1 MNKTGQLLIVSFIII
16 LSSCSDEKEKEI
28 ADLKSKNTE
37 LTNDS
42 DNKTNKTPETEMEK
56 VSYSLG
62 VNVAT
67 GVKAQGLD
75 TIDANA
81 VAKAFKD
88 VFEGND
94 LDISEEESMEVLQ
107 AYFGK
112 LQAAAQEKA
121 GEAGATYLAENAA
134 KEGVITTASGLQYE
148 VLTEGD
154 GVKPTTADQVTVHY
168 HGMLTD
174 GTVFDSSVDRGE
186 PAKFGVTQVIKG
198 WTEALQLMSVG
209 DKWKLT
215 IPSNLAYGDKGA
227 GGMIGPNAT
236 LVFEVELL
244 GIN

>member
-1 MNKTGQLLIVSFIII
+1 MNKTVQLLIVGCAMI
-16 LSSCSDEKEKEI
+16 LSSCSN
-28 ADLKSKNTE
+28 NT
-37 LTNDS
+37 TD
-42 DNKTNKTPETEMEK
+42 KTPETEMEK

-94 LDISEEESMEVLQ
+94 LDISEEESMEILQ

-112 LQAAAQEKA
+112 LQAAAKEKA
-121 GEAGATYLAENAA
+121 GEAGATYLAENTA

-148 VLTEGD
+148 IMNSGS
-154 GVKPTTADQVTVHY
+154 GAKPTTADQVTVHY

>member
-1 MNKTGQLLIVSFIII
+1 MNKTAQLLIVGFAII
-16 LSSCSDEKEKEI
+16 LSSCSNNATD
-28 ADLKSKNTE
+28 
-37 LTNDS
+37 
-42 DNKTNKTPETEMEK
+42 KTPETEMEK

-134 KEGVITTASGLQYE
+134 KEGVITTESGLQYE

-154 GVKPTTADQVTVHY
+154 GAKPTTADQVTVHY

-198 WTEALQLMSVG
+198 WTEALQLMSIG

-227 GGMIGPNAT
+227 GGSIGPNAT

>member
-1 MNKTGQLLIVSFIII
+1 MNKAVQLLIVGFAIV
-16 LSSCSDEKEKEI
+16 LSSCS
-28 ADLKSKNTE
+28 
-37 LTNDS
+37 NDGT
-42 DNKTNKTPETEMEK
+42 DKTPETEMEK

-88 VFEGND
+88 VFAGND
-94 LDISEEESMEVLQ
+94 LDISEEESMQVLQ
-107 AYFGK
+107 DYFGK
-112 LQAAAQEKA
+112 LAAEKSAQA
-121 GEAGATYLAENAA
+121 GEAGSVYLTENGA
-134 KEGVITTASGLQYE
+134 KEGVITTESGLQYE
-148 VLTEGD
+148 VMTEGS
-154 GVKPTTADQVTVHY
+154 GAKPTADNQVTVHY

-186 PAKFGVTQVIKG
+186 PAQFGVTQVIPG
-198 WTEALQLMSVG
+198 WVEALQLMSVG

-215 IPSNLAYGDKGA
+215 IPSALAYGDKGA
-227 GGMIGPNAT
+227 GGLIGPGET
-236 LVFEVELL
+236 LVFEVELI

>member
-1 MNKTGQLLIVSFIII
+1 MNKTVQLLIVGFAII
-16 LSSCSDEKEKEI
+16 LSSCSNNATD
-28 ADLKSKNTE
+28 
-37 LTNDS
+37 
-42 DNKTNKTPETEMEK
+42 KTPETEMEK

-62 VNVAT
+62 VNIASS
-67 GVKAQGLD
+67 VKSQGFDSLD
-75 TIDANA
+75 VNA
-81 VAKAFKD
+81 LAKGCSD
-88 VFEGND
+88 VLAGD
-94 LDISEEESMEVLQ
+94 SLDISEEDAMKLLQ
-107 AYFGK
+107 EFFGK
-112 LQAAAQEKA
+112 LQAEKQA
-121 GEAGATYLAENAA
+121 EAGAQAAQAGVDYLAKNAT
-134 KEGVITTASGLQYE
+134 KEGVITTESGLQYE
-148 VLTEGD
+148 VLTTGA
-154 GVKPTTADQVTVHY
+154 GATPTADDQVTVHY

-244 GIN
+244 KIN

>member
-1 MNKTGQLLIVSFIII
+1 
-16 LSSCSDEKEKEI
+16 
-28 ADLKSKNTE
+28 
-37 LTNDS
+37 
-42 DNKTNKTPETEMEK
+42 MEK

-134 KEGVITTASGLQYE
+134 KEGVITTESGLQYE
-148 VLTEGD
+148 VLTEGN
-154 GVKPTTADQVTVHY
+154 GAKPTAADQVTVHY

-174 GTVFDSSVDRGE
+174 GVVFDSSVDRGE
-186 PAKFGVTQVIKG
+186 PAKFGVTQVIPG
-198 WTEALQLMSVG
+198 WIEALQLMSVG

-227 GGMIGPNAT
+227 GGMIEPNAT

>member
-1 MNKTGQLLIVSFIII
+1 MNKPVQLLIVGFAIV
-16 LSSCSDEKEKEI
+16 LSSCSNNATD
-28 ADLKSKNTE
+28 
-37 LTNDS
+37 
-42 DNKTNKTPETEMEK
+42 KTPETEMEK

-75 TIDANA
+75 TIDASA

-121 GEAGATYLAENAA
+121 SEAGATYLAENAA

-148 VLTEGD
+148 ILTEGD

>member
-1 MNKTGQLLIVSFIII
+1 MNKTVQLLIVGFAIV
-16 LSSCSDEKEKEI
+16 LSSCSNNATD
-28 ADLKSKNTE
+28 
-37 LTNDS
+37 
-42 DNKTNKTPETEMEK
+42 KTPETEMEK

-112 LQAAAQEKA
+112 LQAAAKEKA

-134 KEGVITTASGLQYE
+134 KEGVITTESGLQYE
-148 VLTEGD
+148 IMNSGS
-154 GVKPTTADQVTVHY
+154 GAKPTAADQVTVHY

-186 PAKFGVTQVIKG
+186 PAQFGVTQVIPG
-198 WTEALQLMSVG
+198 WIEALQLMSVG

-215 IPSNLAYGDKGA
+215 IPSELAYGDRGA
-227 GGMIGPNAT
+227 GGLIGPGAT
-236 LVFEVELL
+236 LVFEVELIE
-244 GIN
+244 IN

>member
-1 MNKTGQLLIVSFIII
+1 MNKTVQLLIVGFAIV
-16 LSSCSDEKEKEI
+16 LSSCS
-28 ADLKSKNTE
+28 
-37 LTNDS
+37 NDA
-42 DNKTNKTPETEMEK
+42 TNKTPETEMEK

-112 LQAAAQEKA
+112 LQAATQEKA
-121 GEAGATYLAENAA
+121 GEAGATFLADNAA
-134 KEGVITTASGLQYE
+134 KEGVITTKSGLQYE
-148 VLTEGD
+148 VLTAGS
-154 GVKPTTADQVTVHY
+154 GAKPTANDQVTVHY

-186 PAKFGVTQVIKG
+186 PAQFGVTQVIPG
-198 WTEALQLMSVG
+198 WVEALQLMSVG

-215 IPSNLAYGDKGA
+215 IPSALAYGDRGA
-227 GGMIGPNAT
+227 GGLIGPNAT
-236 LVFEVELL
+236 LVFEVELI

>member
-1 MNKTGQLLIVSFIII
+1 MNKTVQLLIVGFAII
-16 LSSCSDEKEKEI
+16 LSSCSDNE
-28 ADLKSKNTE
+28 
-37 LTNDS
+37 
-42 DNKTNKTPETEMEK
+42 TNKIPETEMEK

-75 TIDANA
+75 TIDASA

-198 WTEALQLMSVG
+198 WTEALQLMSIG

-227 GGMIGPNAT
+227 GGSIGPNAT

>member
-1 MNKTGQLLIVSFIII
+1 MNKTVQLLIVGFAIV
-16 LSSCSDEKEKEI
+16 LSSCSNNATD
-28 ADLKSKNTE
+28 
-37 LTNDS
+37 
-42 DNKTNKTPETEMEK
+42 KTPETEMEK

-112 LQAAAQEKA
+112 LQAVAQKKA

-134 KEGVITTASGLQYE
+134 KEGVITTESGLQYE
-148 VLTEGD
+148 VMTAGN
-154 GVKPTTADQVTVHY
+154 GSKPTAADKVTVHY

-174 GTVFDSSVDRGE
+174 GTVFDSSVDKGE
-186 PAKFGVTQVIKG
+186 PATFGVTQVIAG

-209 DKWKLT
+209 DKWRLT
-215 IPSNLAYGDKGA
+215 IPSNLAYGDRGA

>member
-1 MNKTGQLLIVSFIII
+1 MNKTVQLLIVGFAIV
-16 LSSCSDEKEKEI
+16 LSSCS
-28 ADLKSKNTE
+28 
-37 LTNDS
+37 NDA
-42 DNKTNKTPETEMEK
+42 TNKTPETEMEK

-112 LQAAAQEKA
+112 LQAATQEKA
-121 GEAGATYLAENAA
+121 GEAGATFLADNAA
-134 KEGVITTASGLQYE
+134 KEGVITTESGLQYE
-148 VLTEGD
+148 VLTAGS
-154 GVKPTTADQVTVHY
+154 GAKPTANDQVTVHY

-186 PAKFGVTQVIKG
+186 PAQFGVTQVIPG
-198 WTEALQLMSVG
+198 WVEALQLMSVG

-215 IPSNLAYGDKGA
+215 IPSALAYGDRGA
-227 GGMIGPNAT
+227 GGLIGPNAT
-236 LVFEVELL
+236 LVFEVELI

>member
-1 MNKTGQLLIVSFIII
+1 MNKTVQLLIVGCSII
-16 LSSCSDEKEKEI
+16 LSSCSNNATDKI
-28 ADLKSKNTE
+28 PA
-37 LTNDS
+37 
-42 DNKTNKTPETEMEK
+42 TEMEK

-81 VAKAFKD
+81 VAKAFND

-94 LDISEEESMEVLQ
+94 LDISEEESMKVLQ
-107 AYFGK
+107 DYFGK
-112 LQAAAQEKA
+112 LQAAKQAKSSEVGSA
-121 GEAGATYLAENAA
+121 YLAENAA
-134 KEGVITTASGLQYE
+134 KKGVITTESGLQYE
-148 VLTEGD
+148 VLTTGT
-154 GVKPTTADQVTVHY
+154 GATPTADDQVTVHY

-186 PAKFGVTQVIKG
+186 PAQFGVTQVIPG
-198 WTEALQLMSVG
+198 WIEALQLMSVG

-215 IPSNLAYGDKGA
+215 IPSELAYGDRGA
-227 GGMIGPNAT
+227 GGLIGPGAT

>member
-1 MNKTGQLLIVSFIII
+1 LQTNFTNLLKITIMNKAVQLLIVGFAIV
-16 LSSCSDEKEKEI
+16 LSSCS
-28 ADLKSKNTE
+28 
-37 LTNDS
+37 NDAT
-42 DNKTNKTPETEMEK
+42 DKTPETEMEK

-88 VFEGND
+88 VFAGND
-94 LDISEEESMEVLQ
+94 LDISEEESMQVLQ
-107 AYFGK
+107 DYFGK
-112 LQAAAQEKA
+112 LAAEKSAQA
-121 GEAGATYLAENAA
+121 GEAGSVYLTENGA
-134 KEGVITTASGLQYE
+134 KEGVITTESGLQYE
-148 VLTEGD
+148 VMTEGS
-154 GVKPTTADQVTVHY
+154 GAKPNADDQVTVHY

-186 PAKFGVTQVIKG
+186 PAQFGVTQVIPG
-198 WTEALQLMSVG
+198 WVEALQLMSVG

-215 IPSNLAYGDKGA
+215 IPSALAYGDKGA
-227 GGMIGPNAT
+227 GGLIGPGET
-236 LVFEVELL
+236 LVFEVELI

>member
-1 MNKTGQLLIVSFIII
+1 MNKIVQLLIVGFAIV
-16 LSSCSDEKEKEI
+16 LSSCSNNATD
-28 ADLKSKNTE
+28 
-37 LTNDS
+37 
-42 DNKTNKTPETEMEK
+42 KTPETEMEK

-134 KEGVITTASGLQYE
+134 KEGVITTESGLQYE
-148 VLTEGD
+148 VLTEG
-154 GVKPTTADQVTVHY
+154 GGAKPTAADQVTVHY

>member
-1 MNKTGQLLIVSFIII
+1 MHKTVQLLIVGFAIV
-16 LSSCSDEKEKEI
+16 LTSCSNNATD
-28 ADLKSKNTE
+28 
-37 LTNDS
+37 
-42 DNKTNKTPETEMEK
+42 KTPETEMEK

-67 GVKAQGLD
+67 GVKAQGLESLD
-75 TIDANA
+75 INA
-81 VAKAFKD
+81 ISKAIND

-94 LDISEEESMEVLQ
+94 LDISEEKSMEVLQ

-112 LQAAAQEKA
+112 IQAAAQKKA
-121 GEAGATYLAENAA
+121 GKAGATSLAENAG

-148 VLTEGD
+148 VLTEG
-154 GVKPTTADQVTVHY
+154 GGAKPTAADQVTVHY

-186 PAKFGVTQVIKG
+186 PAQFGVTQVIKG

>member
-1 MNKTGQLLIVSFIII
+1 MNKTVQLLIVGFAIV
-16 LSSCSDEKEKEI
+16 LSSCS
-28 ADLKSKNTE
+28 
-37 LTNDS
+37 NDA
-42 DNKTNKTPETEMEK
+42 TNKTPETEMEK

-81 VAKAFKD
+81 VAKAFND

-112 LQAAAQEKA
+112 LQAAAKAKA
-121 GEAGATYLAENAA
+121 GEAGNAYLAENAA
-134 KEGVITTASGLQYE
+134 KEGVITTESGLQYE
-148 VLTEGD
+148 VMTSGSGE
-154 GVKPTTADQVTVHY
+154 KPTAADQVTVHY

-186 PAKFGVTQVIKG
+186 PAQFGVTQVIPG
-198 WTEALQLMSVG
+198 WVEALQLMSVG

-215 IPSNLAYGDKGA
+215 IPSNLAYGDRGA
-227 GGMIGPNAT
+227 GGLIGPNAT
-236 LVFEVELL
+236 LVFEVELM

>member
-1 MNKTGQLLIVSFIII
+1 MNKTVQLLIVGCAMI
-16 LSSCSDEKEKEI
+16 LSSCSNNATD
-28 ADLKSKNTE
+28 
-37 LTNDS
+37 
-42 DNKTNKTPETEMEK
+42 KTPETEMEK

-81 VAKAFKD
+81 IAKAFND
-88 VFEGND
+88 VFEEND
-94 LDISEEESMEVLQ
+94 LDISEEESMKVLQ
-107 AYFGK
+107 DYFGK
-112 LQAAAQEKA
+112 LQAGKQAKTS
-121 GEAGATYLAENAA
+121 EAGSAYLTENAA
-134 KEGVITTASGLQYE
+134 KEGVITTESGLQYE
-148 VLTEGD
+148 ILTTGT
-154 GVKPTTADQVTVHY
+154 GAKPTAADQVTVHY

-186 PAKFGVTQVIKG
+186 PAQFGVTQVIPG
-198 WTEALQLMSVG
+198 WIEALQLMSVG

-215 IPSNLAYGDKGA
+215 IPSELAYGDRGA
-227 GGMIGPNAT
+227 GGLIGPGAT